1 MHIFVDI
8 FVLYFK
14 SFRLILSS
22 HFLIPSISIFIL
34 LVLTFFGKIPSID
47 SSSSFSSSL
56 GASGFEAYSWT
67 TNVFI
72 SFSNALPRGE
82 YINLV
87 CSIILLWSDGN
98 VSSTVRNSY
107 LSILPHDYADI
118 IAASLL
124 RLYYTFSSVI
134 LSSIVMISF
143 YILFIR
149 FFLKREELSDGRVVS
164 TTKNEYGFP
173 VHCLHRFIK
182 FWKSISDEWLNAVCW
197 SSILF
202 RTFIT
207 E

>member
-22 HFLIPSISIFIL
+22 HFLVPSISIFIL

-56 GASGFEAYSWT
+56 GASGFEAHSWT

-72 SFSNALPRGE
+72 CFSNALPRGE

-134 LSSIVMISF
+134 LSSVVMISF
-143 YILFIR
+143 YTF
-149 FFLKREELSDGRVVS
+149 KSEELSDGRVVS
-164 TTKNEYGFP
+164 TTKNEYSFP

-182 FWKSISDEWLNAVCW
+182 FWKSISDKWLNAVCW
-197 SSILF
+197 SSVLF
-202 RTFIT
+202 RIFIT